1 MTGGGGISPALDF
14 CAGTV
19 AGVASLLTGHPFDTI
34 KVRLQTQSPTAVT
47 TSAASN
53 QLHLLRYNGAWHA
66 CTRIVRE
73 EGARGLYKG
82 VTSPMLG
89 IALMNASVF
98 TSYKYTMSRIL
109 LDSPD
114 QEPTLAQITI
124 AGSASG
130 IFTSVITTPIERLK
144 ILQQAPV
151 PTAATT
157 TKNMVESLD
166 PRRQP
171 SLVSLLKTHSIRSL
185 YRGFVPTLMRDTAY
199 GPYFLMYEYV
209 SRGGSF
215 GLLSSP
221 SSSLKSKKKAD
232 LREEVDSEL
241 WGDPDEEGSIPT
253 SSTRILV
260 AGGLAGI
267 VGWGITFPIDVV
279 KTKMQAT
286 SLPSPPPSRHPPT
299 MTPATL
305 PRDASHPYATMRSSF
320 KSAYREGG
328 GSYRVFV
335 AGLGPTLVRSVP
347 VNMVTFAVFEL
358 VVSTF
363 R

>member
-1 MTGGGGISPALDF
+1 MVSSFSLDYVTF
-14 CAGTV
+14 YSTFDRGNSTARDRFDERVRLHVLQIHHV
-19 AGVASLLTGHPFDTI
+19 ADTARQSRSRTNPRPDHDRRLGEWHLHLVNPLHLSFFLCEERNELTRDVSLLSI
-34 KVRLQTQSPTAVT
+34 
-47 TSAASN
+47 
-53 QLHLLRYNGAWHA
+53 
-66 CTRIVRE
+66 
-73 EGARGLYKG
+73 
-82 VTSPMLG
+82 
-89 IALMNASVF
+89 
-98 TSYKYTMSRIL
+98 
-109 LDSPD
+109 
-114 QEPTLAQITI
+114 
-124 AGSASG
+124 
-130 IFTSVITTPIERLK
+130 SVITTPIERLK

-157 TKNMVESLD
+157 MKNTVENLD

-185 YRGFVPTLMRDTAY
+185 YRGFVPTLLRDTAY

-267 VGWGITFPIDVV
+267 VGWGITLSFYFPRRCLPQGFHPACIQRESITNTLASVKRFPIDVV

-286 SLPSPPPSRHPPT
+286 SLPSPPSSRHPPT

-305 PRDASHPYATMRSSF
+305 PRDPSHPYATMRSSF

-347 VNMVTFAVFEL
+347 VNMVSLPFLSLSL
-358 VVSTF
+358 VGNH
-363 R
+363 RRG

>member
-1 MTGGGGISPALDF
+1 MSSSSISAQDDAVAPISPALDF
-14 CAGTV
+14 FAGTV

-34 KVRLQTQSPTAVT
+34 KVRLQTQPTTTTFIPSFAGTDGGAVLVGQ
-47 TSAASN
+47 AVEK
-53 QLHLLRYNGAWHA
+53 RYNNAWHA

-82 VTSPMLG
+82 VLG

-98 TSYKYTMSRIL
+98 TSYKYTMSQVL
-109 LDSPD
+109 LSNPD
-114 QEPTLAQITI
+114 EEPTLSQITI
-124 AGSASG
+124 AGSISG

-144 ILQQAPV
+144 ILQQSHS
-151 PTAATT
+151 
-157 TKNMVESLD
+157 VESAA
-166 PRRQP
+166 QP
-171 SLVSLLKTHSIRSL
+171 SLVSLLRTHSLRSL
-185 YRGFVPTLMRDTAY
+185 YRGFTPTLLRDTAY
-199 GPYFLMYEYV
+199 GPYFLMYEYI

-215 GLLSSP
+215 GLFDSP
-221 SSSLKSKKKAD
+221 TTRHQKMRGD

-241 WGDPDEEGSIPT
+241 WGDSDSSPT
-253 SSTRILV
+253 STTRILV
-260 AGGLAGI
+260 AGGMAGI

-279 KTKMQAT
+279 KTKMQST
-286 SLPSPPPSRHPPT
+286 SLPHPSSASSS
-299 MTPATL
+299 TP
-305 PRDASHPYATMRSSF
+305 HPYATIRSSF
-320 KSAYREGG
+320 KSAYQEGG
-328 GSYRVFV
+328 YRVFV